1 MLVCAFK
8 YDGSC
13 SFPFVR
19 WLCALST
26 SCLVQSYIP
35 SDTPFLDFCRQS
47 FSLPPSHCIRGI
59 DMLLAQG
66 FEGFDLWLDALVPG
80 KRLSVECWRR
90 MEKAVREQYEQTQK
104 ILAAK
109 PLVRK

>member
-1 MLVCAFK
+1 
-8 YDGSC
+8 
-13 SFPFVR
+13 
-19 WLCALST
+19 
-26 SCLVQSYIP
+26 
-35 SDTPFLDFCRQS
+35 
-47 FSLPPSHCIRGI
+47 
-59 DMLLAQG
+59 MLLAQG